1 MSCIQYNII
10 INENKKIILLINGG
24 DKSQQSKDIE
34 RAQEL
39 LNQWRLSND

>member
-1 MSCIQYNII
+1 MSCMQYNII

>member
-1 MSCIQYNII
+1 MFCMQYNII

>member
-1 MSCIQYNII
+1 MSCMQYNII
-10 INENKKIILLINGG
+10 INEKKKIILLINGG

>member
-1 MSCIQYNII
+1 MQYNII

>member
-1 MSCIQYNII
+1 MSCMQYNII

-39 LNQWRLSND
+39 LNKWRLSND

>member
-1 MSCIQYNII
+1 MSCMQYNII

-39 LNQWRLSND
+39 LNQWGLSND